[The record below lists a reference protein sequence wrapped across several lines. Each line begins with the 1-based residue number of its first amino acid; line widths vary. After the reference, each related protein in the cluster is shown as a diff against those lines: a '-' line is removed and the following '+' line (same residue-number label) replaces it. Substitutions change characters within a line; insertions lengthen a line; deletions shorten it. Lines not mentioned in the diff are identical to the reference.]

1 MRPAFFQSITCLA
14 ATSAC
19 LWAGDAVS
27 GLNGKASASYG
38 DFDSFDG
45 ASYQGSIAYPLSSHW
60 GVQADGLYNR
70 IDGLDFGGA
79 GAHLFWRDSEL
90 ALLGL
95 SVSGVDS
102 TNSTNYQA
110 GVEAEYYLRW
120 VTIGAFAGIGG
131 IDYDV
136 AVPFIDTTRTDFAG
150 TFYLGFYPIS
160 DLLLRPKIAVAH
172 ENVSYG
178 AELEFALPRYNIS
191 IIAETI
197 HGEHDFQQHQIGLRY
212 YFGGKKSLKARH
224 REDDPVSGV
233 ADTLNAL
240 GTYGAE
246 YNQRM
251 QKLVRAILGT
261 SGGTYG
267 SYGVVVSAVGPADY
281 GSSYASGQRWS
292 ATSGGYSYT
301 FNNAT
306 GDLVI
311 TAVP

>member
-1 MRPAFFQSITCLA
+1 MRPAFFQSITCLV

-70 IDGLDFGGA
+70 IDGVDFGGA
-79 GAHLFWRDSEL
+79 GAHIFWRDSEL

-110 GVEAEYYLRW
+110 GLEAEYYLPW
-120 VTIGAFAGIGG
+120 LTLGAFAGVGG

-136 AVPFIDTTRTDFAG
+136 AAPFIDTERHDFAG
-150 TFYLGFYPIS
+150 TFYLGFYPLP
-160 DLLLRPKIAVAH
+160 DLMLRPKLAIAH
-172 ENVSYG
+172 ENLSYG
-178 AELEFALPRYNIS
+178 AEVEYALPRCNFA
-191 IIAETI
+191 IIGEAL
-197 HGEHDFQQHQIGLRY
+197 HAEHDFQQYQLGLRY
-212 YFGGKKSLKARH
+212 YFGGRKSLKARH
-224 REDDPVSGV
+224 REDDPPSGV
-233 ADTLNAL
+233 ADTLNAI

-246 YNQRM
+246 FNQRM
-251 QKLVRAILGT
+251 KEYVREVLGYSGSDSSYASYEYSYAIGDL
-261 SGGTYG
+261 S
-267 SYGVVVSAVGPADY
+267 VSAVGFDSEA
-281 GSSYASGQRWS
+281 SSP
-292 ATSGGYSYT
+292 
-301 FNNAT
+301 
-306 GDLVI
+306 
-311 TAVP
+311 VP